1 MQLKGSGSW
10 VFGSKAWDEP
20 QLSRGRC
27 RVSLASQALN
37 YLYQWLVDRCCWINL
52 GIVYWR
58 NFFKALPC
66 LQVHF
71 SASFAAAETHC
82 CQAPVQDADA
92 VVVAGGSAVVVA
104 VPSVFAGKW
113 FSKLGSGPF
122 PRVP

>member
-71 SASFAAAETHC
+71 SAFAAAETHC
-82 CQAPVQDADA
+82 CQAPAQDADA